1 MSFKPNFRRQRK
13 NRQMEIL
20 EPIFT
25 HMIENDIAMSHG
37 DIIHAMMDLG
47 HSSHMI
53 PTRVEVGQMASYF
66 AKYHEAELKRSVYEL
81 HDASPANVYGTRKL
95 KCFRIVP
102 KLTIESENMKEEE

>member
-1 MSFKPNFRRQRK
+1 MSFKSNFRRQRK

-53 PTRVEVGQMASYF
+53 PTRVEIGQLASMF
-66 AKYHEAELKRSVYEL
+66 ARVHEAEIARSVYEL
-81 HDASPANVYGTRKL
+81 SDASPANVYGTRKL
-95 KCFRIVP
+95 KCFRIVR
-102 KLTIESENMKEEE
+102 KLTNEEE